1 MPEYRPL
8 AVERQVFLIGIWRS
22 VTLNDIFLKEIQIE
36 EEKITDKICQLQLS
50 PSGLFLFAK
59 TGNYNTG
66 LENGVLLHK
75 IYSIASKK
83 SKPEH
88 LLCIIDEDE
97 EDKFAVILLR
107 CNTLKDSFLIQNT
120 MKELWDVCFMSEK
133 QFYIKRE
140 PCGRVKSMLRGSYG
154 SDESWQKSNSEKSD
168 EIYNSGSLITID
180 DFNKYQHATESNMTT
195 IREQLDMIFS
205 EINNVKVYLTN
216 TDITNEDN
224 LEDLNNM
231 KGMKYLRAIAHNKDG
246 DSNNEIRSLEDYFD
260 VDVLKASKLS
270 DTENEE
276 YILLRNNL
284 LKKSHDGYFQEKPIR
299 FKPDYLHSDPLFG
312 KTRKGHSLEDCLNTK
327 ESNMVNSQMEIMEST
342 SKANSVAKGRK
353 PGNWGFLQ
361 ELFDLESNSKES
373 ITKKNSDRTFTPC
386 HAKPLDMAYMRTG
399 VRKPIEEVYRKKDSQ
414 VFTWDAV
421 YKPNHS

>member
-8 AVERQVFLIGIWRS
+8 AVERQVYLIGIWRS
-22 VTLNDIFLKEIQIE
+22 VTLNDIFLKEIQIQ

-59 TGNYNTG
+59 TGNYSTG

-97 EDKFAVILLR
+97 GDKFIVVLLR
-107 CNTLKDSFLIQNT
+107 CSTLKDSFLIQNT
-120 MKELWDVCFMSEK
+120 MKELWNVCFMSEK
-133 QFYIKRE
+133 QFYVKHE
-140 PCGRVKSMLRGSYG
+140 PSGRVKSMLRGSYG
-154 SDESWQKSNSEKSD
+154 SDQSWQKSNSEKSD
-168 EIYNSGSLITID
+168 EIYTSGSLITID
-180 DFNKYQHATESNMTT
+180 EFNKYQHATESHMAS

-205 EINNVKVYLTN
+205 EIYNVKVYLTH
-216 TDITNEDN
+216 TDISNAEN

-231 KGMKYLRAIAHNKDG
+231 KGMKLLRAIARNNKDG
-246 DSNNEIRSLEDYFD
+246 DSENESQSLENYFD
-260 VDVLKASKLS
+260 VDVLKASRLS

-284 LKKSHDGYFQEKPIR
+284 LKKSHDGYFQERPIR
-299 FKPDYLHSDPLFG
+299 FKPDYLQSDPLFG
-312 KTRKGHSLEDCLNTK
+312 KSREGRSLEDCFNTK
-327 ESNMVNSQMEIMEST
+327 ENNLVNSHAEIMEST
-342 SKANSVAKGRK
+342 SKVNSVAKIRK
-353 PGNWGFLQ
+353 PGNWTFLQ

-373 ITKKNSDRTFTPC
+373 IAKKNNAKTPGT
-386 HAKPLDMAYMRTG
+386 DYMRTG
-399 VRKPIEEVYRKKDSQ
+399 VRKPIEEVYRKKDNQ
-414 VFTWDAV
+414 LFT
-421 YKPNHS
+421 